1 MPALTGRKWGIE
13 TGGIVEKNWQYQTN
27 AQTTVTEEGIGN
39 RRLWTAV
46 LVSAVE
52 DWCNG
57 SLRRRRNAQEFL
69 FDSAADFQTVCARAG
84 VEPASFQTRLRKL
97 GKIVEMHS
105 MLAPFIPPIAA

>member
-1 MPALTGRKWGIE
+1 MK
-13 TGGIVEKNWQYQTN
+13 KNWQYETN
-27 AQTTVTEEGIGN
+27 AQSTVTEEVIGD

-46 LVSAVE
+46 LASAVE
-52 DWCNG
+52 DWRTG

-69 FDSAADFQTVCARAG
+69 FDNAADFQTVCARAG

-105 MLAPFIPPIAA
+105 MLAPFIPPVAA

>member
-1 MPALTGRKWGIE
+1 
-13 TGGIVEKNWQYQTN
+13 VEKNWQYQTN
-27 AQTTVTEEGIGN
+27 AQSTVTEEVIGD

-52 DWCNG
+52 DWRNG
-57 SLRRRRNAQEFL
+57 NLRRRRNAQEFL

-97 GKIVEMHS
+97 GKIVEMNS
-105 MLAPFIPPIAA
+105 MLAPFTPPVAV

>member
-1 MPALTGRKWGIE
+1 LKQ
-13 TGGIVEKNWQYQTN
+13 GGIVEKNWQYQTN
-27 AQTTVTEEGIGN
+27 AHSTVTEEVIGD

-57 SLRRRRNAQEFL
+57 NLRRRRNAQEFL

-97 GKIVEMHS
+97 GKIVEMNS
-105 MLAPFIPPIAA
+105 MLAPFTPPVAA